1 MFDHRETLFHAAS
14 QLARRLSQRLREAL
28 APIGLQPAQF
38 SALSEIGREDGI
50 TQSELTARLGVE
62 QPGVARTLAG
72 LEAEGLI
79 RRVSLGK
86 GRAQGLYL
94 TDRARALLPDA
105 ARAAADAERDLLA
118 GLSRTEA
125 AQLIDDLSVLAG
137 DLRR

>member
-1 MFDHRETLFHAAS
+1 MFDHRETLFHAAN

-79 RRVSLGK
+79 RRTALGK

-94 TDRARALLPDA
+94 TDKARGLLPDA
-105 ARAAADAERDLLA
+105 AKAAADAERELLG